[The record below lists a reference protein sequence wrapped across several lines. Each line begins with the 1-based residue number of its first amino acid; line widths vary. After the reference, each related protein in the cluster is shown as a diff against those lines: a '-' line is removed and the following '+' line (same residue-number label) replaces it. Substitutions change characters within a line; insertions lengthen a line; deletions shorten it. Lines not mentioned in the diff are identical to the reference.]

1 MIISVNINLPSSSG
15 DATRTKLPPSLA
27 KLGDANADE
36 VVLIELQGL
45 LEVEGSKDKQL
56 VGTLRLGD
64 VRGPF
69 SLPRNEN
76 VNTSQRKRNRR

>member
-1 MIISVNINLPSSSG
+1 MIIPVNINLPSSSS
-15 DATRTKLPPSLA
+15 DTTRTKLPPSLA

-69 SLPRNEN
+69 SLSRNEN
-76 VNTSQRKRNRR
+76 VNTS